1 MRNRTAFALSAAA
14 ALLVQ
19 PQLAA
24 AQQACI
30 AEDEVSAMAIYAVP
44 SMVRAMELTCGA
56 QLSQSGWLASDGA
69 ALASRY
75 AGMQGRVWPKA
86 KNGLLKIVNGQ
97 VGGQVGGRVGDRGM
111 DPQAAQTL
119 ALVANLP
126 DENVRPLVDAL
137 IVQEVSAKIPVA
149 DCGKIERMMAAIA
162 PIEPEVAGTLIG
174 AIAGMFAEQ
183 QPLICPAPPR

>member
-1 MRNRTAFALSAAA
+1 MRNRTLLTLFGAA

-24 AQQACI
+24 AQTACI

-44 SMVRAMELTCGA
+44 GMVRSMQLTCA
-56 QLSQSGWLASDGA
+56 SELSQGGWLAQDGG

-75 AGMQGRVWPKA
+75 TGLQSRVWPKA
-86 KNGLLKIVNGQ
+86 KAGLLKIVGAQ
-97 VGGQVGGRVGDRGM
+97 GVDA
-111 DPQAAQTL
+111 QAAQTL

-137 IVQEVSAKIPVA
+137 IVQEVSARIRVT

-174 AIAGMFAEQ
+174 ATAGLFAERE
-183 QPLICPAPPR
+183 PLICPARPQ